1 MKGPTQG
8 RTGHFRVAD
17 WPGGTRQV
25 LLRFEMTG
33 NNTVG
38 VQNFRVDADYHD
50 PLAAQTIHPFRVVHR
65 WTEQGQAK
73 THTELITKLPAKYAI
88 RTSTDP
94 EMVSVTYEMAA
105 TRLAPSA
112 RWADLSPR

>member
-1 MKGPTQG
+1 
-8 RTGHFRVAD
+8 
-17 WPGGTRQV
+17 
-25 LLRFEMTG
+25 MTG